1 MTRAPEEGPT
11 KPPALNGTGPG
22 VPPAGA
28 GPGKRSGFVGVVGRP
43 NVGKSTMVN
52 WFVGSKVT
60 IVTPHP
66 QTTRQRIAGVVH
78 RADAQIVFLDT
89 PGFHKPQHSLGRS
102 MMEVTKA
109 VLDDA
114 DVLLMAIDAK
124 AGIRAEDEYLFDRV
138 RRSGRPALLAVNK
151 IDLVKKP
158 LLLPLLDAAAKRGI
172 FRECV
177 PVSAQTGEQ
186 MEVLLDRLIACLPAG
201 PAWFEAGQ
209 RTDQQTTQRVGEL
222 IREQILLV
230 TRQELPHAIAVL
242 IEEITVEERLTRIRA
257 VVFVER
263 PGQKAIVIGRAGARL
278 KAAGQAARA
287 ELEALL
293 GRHVYLDLWV
303 KVKPDWR
310 SDPRVL
316 RELGYLP

>member
-1 MTRAPEEGPT
+1 MSDAAEPQPPQ
-11 KPPALNGTGPG
+11 PPAPN
-22 VPPAGA
+22 GA
-28 GPGKRSGFVGVVGRP
+28 GPGLPAASAGAGKRSGFVGIVGRP

-52 WFVGSKVT
+52 WFVGAKVT
-60 IVTPHP
+60 IVAPHP

-78 RADAQIVFLDT
+78 RADAQVVFLDT
-89 PGFHKPQHSLGRS
+89 PGFHKSEHSLGRS

-109 VLDDA
+109 VLEDA
-114 DVLLMAIDAK
+114 DVLLAVIDAR
-124 AGIRAEDEYLFDRV
+124 AGIRPEDERLFDRV
-138 RRSGRPALLAVNK
+138 RRSQQPALLAVNK

-172 FRECV
+172 FRECI
-177 PVSAQTGEQ
+177 PVSARTGEQ
-186 MEVLLDRLIACLPAG
+186 MEILLDRLIAYLPAG
-201 PAWFEAGQ
+201 PGWFEPGQ
-209 RTDQQTTQRVGEL
+209 RTDQDTTQRVREL

-230 TRQELPHAIAVL
+230 TRQEVPHAIAVL
-242 IEEITVEERLTRIRA
+242 IEELTVEERLARIQA
-257 VVFVER
+257 VVLVER

-293 GRHVYLDLWV
+293 GRQVYLGLWV

-310 SDPRVL
+310 SDPHIL
-316 RELGYLP
+316 RELGYLA